1 MTVVRAKKSLGQN
14 FLVDASFQRRI
25 IGALE
30 LDERDHVIE
39 IGPGTG
45 ALTSH
50 IVETGCTL
58 VAVELDDELATRLE
72 SQYAT
77 TPNVRIVRG
86 DVLKTNLHGL
96 SSVPP
101 DQRKIVGNIPYNI
114 TSPLLFRL
122 LERAHRPER
131 LVVMVQKE
139 VADRILAPP
148 GEKAYGA
155 LSVGVRSV
163 AHAERLFNVPR
174 GAFRPAPDVDSSVLL
189 VRPIRPHPLSAAEE
203 ADLRTLTRA
212 AFSWRRKQFQKTLR
226 SAPDYAL
233 TVDQIAGLSER
244 TGLDLEQRPETFEPG
259 AFIALARALR
269 QLAG

>member
-1 MTVVRAKKSLGQN
+1 MALVRAKKSLGQN

-25 IGALE
+25 VDALE
-30 LDERDHVIE
+30 LDARDQVIE

-50 IVETGCTL
+50 IVASGCTL
-58 VAVELDDELATRLE
+58 IAIELDDALAASLE

-77 TPNVRIVRG
+77 EPNVRIVRG
-86 DVLKTNLHGL
+86 DVLKTDLRAL
-96 SSVPP
+96 SNVPP
-101 DQRKIVGNIPYNI
+101 EQRKIVGNIPYNI

-122 LERAHRPER
+122 LERDLRPER

-155 LSVGVRSV
+155 LTVGVRSV
-163 AHAERLFNVPR
+163 ARAERLFNVPR
-174 GAFRPAPDVDSSVLL
+174 GAFRPSPDIDSSVLL
-189 VRPIRPHPLSAAEE
+189 VRPILPHPLSVVEE
-203 ADLRTLTRA
+203 TDLRTLTRA

-226 SAPDYAL
+226 SAPEYDL
-233 TVDQIAGLSER
+233 TVDQVAAVSER

-259 AFIALARALR
+259 AFVALARALR
-269 QLAG
+269 DIR